1 MEVKAFILLKWEFD
15 GWQGKMMCERSGVWM
30 SATGATSWRR
40 GWGVESGNGD
50 EDDEEGTSGGG
61 GGGKGGILLPG
72 MQSLLSC
79 VFTAPS
85 SFITGAQDGSI
96 LFWEISKRG
105 NPGEIMTR

>member
-1 MEVKAFILLKWEFD
+1 MLLFFSLKSLFD
-15 GWQGKMMCERSGVWM
+15 DVQGKMMCERSGVWM

-50 EDDEEGTSGGG
+50 DDDEEGTTGGGG

-105 NPGEIMTR
+105 DPGEITAR